1 MHMCCRMLALTH
13 LQLSMRLGVRLARFD
28 ERPEAGV
35 VLESGVWGGA
45 GRGIENGS
53 KTWQQMVN
61 RVISAGFRLAVATL
75 SAAVALLCHPAVL
88 HTNLGTGPVPHS
100 PLCLPSR
107 LDALTRLLMCV
118 SAWRQLR

>member
-1 MHMCCRMLALTH
+1 MHMCCRMLALLH

-28 ERPEAGV
+28 ERPEASV
-35 VLESGVWGGA
+35 VLESRVWEGA

-53 KTWQQMVN
+53 KTWQQMVD

-75 SAAVALLCHPAVL
+75 SAAIDLLCHPAAL
-88 HTNLGTGPVPHS
+88 HTNPGTGPVPRC
-100 PLCLPSR
+100 PLCLHSR
-107 LDALTRLLMCV
+107 LDARTKLLMCV